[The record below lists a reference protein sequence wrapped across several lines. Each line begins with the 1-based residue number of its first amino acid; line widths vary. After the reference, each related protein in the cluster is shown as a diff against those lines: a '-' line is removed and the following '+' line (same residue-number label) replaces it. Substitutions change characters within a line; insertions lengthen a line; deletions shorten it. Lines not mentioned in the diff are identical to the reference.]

1 MTYCKAYG
9 KRTEKKHVYA
19 GYSHGYQF
27 LDRKVSLYDQGTT
40 RTIIAETIPKKRF
53 IYKAGN

>member
-1 MTYCKAYG
+1 MQATHC
-9 KRTEKKHVYA
+9 
-19 GYSHGYQF
+19 YQF

-40 RTIIAETIPKKRF
+40 RTTILAETIPKNRL